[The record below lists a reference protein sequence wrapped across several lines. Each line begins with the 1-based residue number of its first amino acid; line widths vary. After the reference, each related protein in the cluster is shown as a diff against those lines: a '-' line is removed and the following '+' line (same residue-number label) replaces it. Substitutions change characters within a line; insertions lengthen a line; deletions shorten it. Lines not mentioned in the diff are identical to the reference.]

1 MRCRGR
7 CICTGPSLRATM
19 DIPRGLGCR
28 GLMKKVSQRPFDEY
42 PYTRL
47 AVPFQAIF
55 QNMGRTCVRFKA
67 RPFKAIC
74 PSKTRHYESAATTHL
89 QSRQTFYFYRV
100 NTVGVVSSCVW
111 NRAASIESGM
121 AGAISIACVSNMTS
135 IKNLTCQ
142 KIATAP
148 AAINRLLTSSPGRT
162 KATTN
167 DAARTGG
174 DNSS

>member
-1 MRCRGR
+1 
-7 CICTGPSLRATM
+7 M

-28 GLMKKVSQRPFDEY
+28 GLMKRASQRPFDGN

-47 AVPFQAIF
+47 AVPFQAII

-74 PSKTRHYESAATTHL
+74 PSKTRRCESAATTHL
-89 QSRQTFYFYRV
+89 QSRQTFFYRI
-100 NTVGVVSSCVW
+100 NTIGVVSSCVW

-121 AGAISIACVSNMTS
+121 AGAISIACVSNMMS
-135 IKNLTCQ
+135 IKNLTWQ

-148 AAINRLLTSSPGRT
+148 AAINRLLTSSPGKT
-162 KATTN
+162 KATAN

-174 DNSS
+174 NSNSRPGCNSRIAVQAWTTKE